1 MVAKTTAKRK
11 KWFVDLCEKGCQI
24 CGIKF
29 PNLKNNGLQWSHIVS
44 TTVGGRDTK
53 DNCLALCPNCET
65 SFDIVVKPAIYRALM
80 ELAGGKVPENWKEG
94 EGRRSGSANER

>member
-1 MVAKTTAKRK
+1 MAKTAAKRK

-44 TTVGGRDTK
+44 IKMGGRDTK
-53 DNCLALCPNCET
+53 GNCLALCPNCET
-65 SFDIVVKPAIYRALM
+65 SFDVIAKPAIYRALM
-80 ELAGGKVPENWKEG
+80 EFTGGKVPENWEHG
-94 EGRRSGSANER
+94 EGRAEQSTD